1 MKTQWIALTVL
12 SAALAACAAPQ
23 AKPAPNQPAAY
34 QPPKDQPV
42 MVGTD
47 IIAQVPQAQVWALL
61 TDVDNWGAWNSKVTK
76 VSHGAGLNVG
86 ADLSY
91 GWEEKSVTATL
102 EEIKEPERMVW
113 KGTRSG
119 DNVHM
124 RWTLTGRPDNTTLIS
139 LRAELKPN
147 ANQTAIANA
156 GNEISVWISSLQAA
170 LNKKAAD
177 IQAAAAAA
185 APAPKGKGKKKPHK
199 AAAKAAPKALSGT
212 AASAV
217 SAPAASAATPV
228 SAAAAAPA
236 AVSTPAAAK

>member
-1 MKTQWIALTVL
+1 MKFQWIALPL
-12 SAALAACAAPQ
+12 ALIALAACADTK
-23 AKPAPNQPAAY
+23 AKPGSPNQPAAY

-91 GWEEKSVTATL
+91 TWEEKSISATL
-102 EEIKEPERMVW
+102 DDIKEPELFVW
-113 KGTRSG
+113 KGARSG
-119 DNVHM
+119 DGVRMHWSLSA
-124 RWTLTGRPDNTTLIS
+124 RAGDSTLIS

-147 ANQTAIANA
+147 PSQTAIANA
-156 GNEISVWISSLQAA
+156 GNEISAWVSAMQTE
-170 LNKKAAD
+170 LNKRAAA

-185 APAPKGKGKKKPHK
+185 APAPKAKGKKKSH
-199 AAAKAAPKALSGT
+199 AKAAPKALSGT
-212 AASAV
+212 AA
-217 SAPAASAATPV
+217 AAV
-228 SAAAAAPA
+228 SAAAAA
-236 AVSTPAAAK
+236 K

>member
-1 MKTQWIALTVL
+1 MKIQWMALPL
-12 SAALAACAAPQ
+12 ALAGLAACAAPQ
-23 AKPAPNQPAAY
+23 AKPAPSPNQPAAY

-91 GWEEKSVTATL
+91 AWEEKSVSATL
-102 EEIKEPERMVW
+102 DDIKEPERFVW
-113 KGTRSG
+113 KGARSG
-119 DNVHM
+119 DNVRM
-124 RWTLTGRPDNTTLIS
+124 RWTLSGRPDNTTLVS

-147 ANQTAIANA
+147 AGQTAIANA
-156 GNEISVWISSLQAA
+156 GVEISAWINALQTV

-185 APAPKGKGKKKPHK
+185 APAPKGKGKKKSHAK
-199 AAAKAAPKALSGT
+199 AAAKPAPKAVSGT

-217 SAPAASAATPV
+217 SPPASAAAL
-228 SAAAAAPA
+228 SAPAAAPA
-236 AVSTPAAAK
+236 AGSAGAK

>member
-1 MKTQWIALTVL
+1 MKIKWIALPLL

-23 AKPAPNQPAAY
+23 AKTAPNQPAAY

-113 KGTRSG
+113 KGARSG
-119 DNVHM
+119 DNVRM

-147 ANQTAIANA
+147 ASQTAIANA
-156 GNEISVWISSLQAA
+156 GNEISAWISTLQAA
-170 LNKKAAD
+170 LSKKAAD
-177 IQAAAAAA
+177 IQAAAA
-185 APAPKGKGKKKPHK
+185 K
-199 AAAKAAPKALSGT
+199 
-212 AASAV
+212 
-217 SAPAASAATPV
+217 
-228 SAAAAAPA
+228 
-236 AVSTPAAAK
+236 

>member
-1 MKTQWIALTVL
+1 MKIQWIALPL
-12 SAALAACAAPQ
+12 ALAALTACAGPQ

-61 TDVDNWGAWNSKVTK
+61 TDVDNWGAWNTKVTK

-91 GWEEKSVTATL
+91 GWEEKSVSATL
-102 EEIKEPERMVW
+102 DEIKEPDLFVW

-119 DNVHM
+119 DNVRL
-124 RWTLTGRPDNTTLIS
+124 RWSLTGRPDNSTLVS

-147 ANQTAIANA
+147 ASQTAIANA
-156 GNEISVWISSLQAA
+156 GNEISAWINALQTV

-177 IQAAAAAA
+177 IQAAAA
-185 APAPKGKGKKKPHK
+185 PAPKAKGKKKSHK
-199 AAAKAAPKALSGT
+199 AAAKAAAKAVSGT
-212 AASAV
+212 AAAAV
-217 SAPAASAATPV
+217 SAPAAASVSAPASV
-228 SAAAAAPA
+228 SGAAAA
-236 AVSTPAAAK
+236 K

>member
-1 MKTQWIALTVL
+1 MKIHWIALPL
-12 SAALAACAAPQ
+12 ALAALAACAGPQ

-47 IIAQVPQAQVWALL
+47 IIEQVPQAQVWALL

-91 GWEEKSVTATL
+91 GWEEKSVSATL
-102 EEIKEPERMVW
+102 EEVKEPELFVW

-119 DNVHM
+119 DNVRL
-124 RWTLTGRPDNTTLIS
+124 RWTLTGRPDNSTLVS

-147 ANQTAIANA
+147 AGQTAIANA
-156 GNEISVWISSLQAA
+156 GNEISAWINALQTV

-177 IQAAAAAA
+177 IQAAAA
-185 APAPKGKGKKKPHK
+185 PVPKSKGKGKKKSSK
-199 AAAKAAPKALSGT
+199 AAVKSAPKAVSGT
-212 AASAV
+212 ASAAAV
-217 SAPAASAATPV
+217 SAPASV
-228 SAAAAAPA
+228 SGAAAA
-236 AVSTPAAAK
+236 K

>member
-1 MKTQWIALTVL
+1 MKFQWMALPL
-12 SAALAACAAPQ
+12 ALAMLAACAEPK
-23 AKPAPNQPAAY
+23 AKPATPNQPAAY

-42 MVGTD
+42 MVGAD

-91 GWEEKSVTATL
+91 VWEEKSVAATL
-102 EEIKEPERMVW
+102 DDIKEPERFVW

-119 DNVHM
+119 DNVRM
-124 RWTLTGRPDNTTLIS
+124 LWTLTGRPDNSTLVS

-147 ANQTAIANA
+147 AGQTAVANA
-156 GNEISVWISSLQAA
+156 SNEISVWISSLQAA

-185 APAPKGKGKKKPHK
+185 APAPKGKGKKKPRTK
-199 AAAKAAPKALSGT
+199 AAKAAPKALSGT
-212 AASAV
+212 AA
-217 SAPAASAATPV
+217 APASSTAAAATPAAT
-228 SAAAAAPA
+228 SAAAAA
-236 AVSTPAAAK
+236 K